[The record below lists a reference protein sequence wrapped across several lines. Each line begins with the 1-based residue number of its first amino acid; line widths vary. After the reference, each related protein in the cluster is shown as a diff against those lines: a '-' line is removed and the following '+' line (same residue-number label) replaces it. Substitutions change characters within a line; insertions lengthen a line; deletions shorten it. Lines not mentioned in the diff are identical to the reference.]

1 MDAIETHFS
10 LRSRLNGRLAT
21 EPAPPSHAGLDSPT
35 VDDPFAGDDE
45 PWAVEDWAV
54 EGWVGDWS
62 RRKPQADEDEPGR
75 FVVGLVLGVSLA
87 AFAWVV
93 VAAAALQVYDAIV

>member
-21 EPAPPSHAGLDSPT
+21 EPATPSHGGLDSPT

-45 PWAVEDWAV
+45 PWATEDWAV
-54 EGWVGDWS
+54 EDWVGDWS
-62 RRKPQADEDEPGR
+62 RRKPHPDEDEPER
-75 FVVGLVLGVSLA
+75 LVAGLVLGVGLA
-87 AFAWVV
+87 AFASVLL
-93 VAAAALQVYDAIV
+93 AAAALQVGLIA